1 MDSVDSHK
9 KRACPHYPQPYDD
22 GDDAPLL
29 WVGALG
35 TLPEEDHNKH
45 SLKWYSFLGELP
57 GVQARAIVAEGRE
70 RAEIGEASADS
81 SFLSAA
87 SAILLCGARAT
98 MEEVWGSL
106 AKHQPCCL
114 NAGLG
119 KMIFTGCR

>member
-1 MDSVDSHK
+1 MDSHK

-57 GVQARAIVAEGRE
+57 RGGFTVDLFYWFPNFTFLMQIAYVVNAWFAGLIVTGLVAYGTRRALARAGV
-70 RAEIGEASADS
+70 
-81 SFLSAA
+81 
-87 SAILLCGARAT
+87 
-98 MEEVWGSL
+98 
-106 AKHQPCCL
+106 
-114 NAGLG
+114 
-119 KMIFTGCR
+119 

>member
-45 SLKWYSFLGELP
+45 SLKWYNFLGELP
-57 GVQARAIVAEGRE
+57 PPAEHKVWFSGAWESLCFSFKRNIDAYATRRLIE
-70 RAEIGEASADS
+70 DS
-81 SFLSAA
+81 
-87 SAILLCGARAT
+87 
-98 MEEVWGSL
+98 M
-106 AKHQPCCL
+106 
-114 NAGLG
+114 
-119 KMIFTGCR
+119 